1 MKNKIIKTVSAVL
14 CAVIVCGAAFTGI
27 YALAANTDKES
38 NNTTEETVASAPAA
52 SDASAT
58 KKETVYVIA
67 GADGS
72 VKKLIVSD
80 WIKND
85 GKSDTLTDVTE
96 ATGIVN
102 VKGDE
107 EYVMG
112 GENTYVWNAGGNDI
126 YYQGNID
133 KELPVSIKITYELD
147 GKTVSADEIA
157 GKSGKVKIRF
167 DYTNNEVRTVN
178 IDGKDEKIYVPFA
191 MLTGILLDTD
201 TFSSVEVSNGKI
213 INDGDRIAVIGIAFP
228 GLTESLGADSDK
240 LDIPS
245 YVEITADAKNFS
257 MKNTV
262 TVATNEIFSGLDSEN
277 TDDIS
282 EKISTLT
289 DAVGKLT
296 DGSSDLYDGV
306 CTLLDKST
314 ELVDGINKL
323 YDGAASLKK
332 GTAQL
337 RSGASELVTGT
348 SQLYSGLGKLN
359 SNNAELNAG
368 AKQIFDTLLATASA
382 QLSSA
387 GITDIPALTIENYN
401 AVLNAVLPS
410 LSEESIRAKVEE
422 TVKASVNAQ
431 RSTVETGV
439 TAAVREQIEQKIIM
453 TQVLAAMGMAEE
465 TYKAGIA
472 SGAVTKETQAAVTA
486 AVGEKMKDEATLAAI
501 SGIVDAQMKA
511 EEIQALISAQTEKKV
526 EELIET
532 NLNSQEVKAQADA
545 AVAKAAAGAASI
557 KSLISQLDSYNK
569 FYTGLGEY
577 TKGVSEAYVG
587 SGKLK
592 SGAISLEDGAAS
604 LDSGAKQLLSGL
616 LTMKE
621 SAPALIDGIG
631 ELKDGA
637 MQLRDGLAQ
646 FSYKITEKLDAYG
659 VSPEELSVR
668 IKALSDVSKE
678 YTSFAGTAD
687 GMDCSVKFIY
697 RTDSVK
703 TK

>member
-1 MKNKIIKTVSAVL
+1 MKNKIIKTVSVVL
-14 CAVIVCGAAFTGI
+14 CAAIMCGAALTVI
-27 YALAANTDKES
+27 YAAAANNGKKSGD
-38 NNTTEETVASAPAA
+38 TTGETISSAPVAG
-52 SDASAT
+52 DTSAT

-85 GKSDTLTDVTE
+85 GKSDTLTDVTG

-112 GENTYVWNAGGNDI
+112 GENTYVWNANGNDI
-126 YYQGNID
+126 YYQGNIE

-147 GKTVSADEIA
+147 GKVVSADEIA

-167 DYTNNEVRTVN
+167 DYINNEVRTVN

-213 INDGDRIAVIGIAFP
+213 INDGDRIAVIGIALP
-228 GLTESLGADSDK
+228 GLAESLGADSGK

-257 MKNTV
+257 LKNTV
-262 TVATNEIFSGLDSEN
+262 TVATNEIFGGLDSES
-277 TDDIS
+277 TDDLGG
-282 EKISTLT
+282 KISALT
-289 DAVGKLT
+289 GAVGKLT

-323 YDGAASLKK
+323 YEGAVALKQ

-337 RSGASELVTGT
+337 RSGSSDLVRGAN
-348 SQLYSGLGKLN
+348 QLYSGLGKLN
-359 SNNAELNAG
+359 SKNSELNAG
-368 AKQIFDTLLATASA
+368 AKQIFDTLLSTASA
-382 QLSSA
+382 QLASA
-387 GITDIPALTIENYN
+387 GITDVPELTIENYN
-401 AVLNAVLPS
+401 VTLTAILPS
-410 LSEESIRAKVEE
+410 LSEESVRAKVEE
-422 TVKASVNAQ
+422 TVKASVNAK
-431 RSTVETGV
+431 RDVIEAGV
-439 TAAVREQIEQKIIM
+439 TAAVRQQIEQKIIM
-453 TQVLAAMGMAEE
+453 TQVLASMGMTEE

-472 SGAVTKETQAAVTA
+472 SGTVTEEMQAAVNA
-486 AVGEKMKDEATLAAI
+486 AVSEKMQDEATLGAI
-501 SGIVDAQMKA
+501 SGIVDAQM
-511 EEIQALISAQTEKKV
+511 ESEDIQALIAVQTEKKV

-532 NLNSQEVKAQADA
+532 NLNSPETKAQADA

-557 KSLISQLDSYNK
+557 KSLIFQLDSYNK
-569 FYTGLGEY
+569 FYKGLGEY
-577 TKGVSEAYVG
+577 TEGVSEAYVG
-587 SGKLK
+587 TGKLK
-592 SGAISLEDGAAS
+592 SGAISLESGAVS
-604 LDSGAKQLLSGL
+604 LDAGVKQLLSGL
-616 LTMKE
+616 LAMKE

-631 ELKDGA
+631 KLKDGA

-646 FSYKITEKLDAYG
+646 FSGKITEKLEECG
-659 VSPEELSVR
+659 VSTDELSVR
-668 IKALSDVSKE
+668 IKALADVSKE
-678 YTSFAGTAD
+678 YTSFAGAAE
-687 GMDCSVKFIY
+687 GMESSVKFIY

-703 TK
+703 AK

>member
-38 NNTTEETVASAPAA
+38 GNTTEETVAFAPAA
-52 SDASAT
+52 SNTSAT

-147 GKTVSADEIA
+147 GKTVSAEEIA

-245 YVEITADAKNFS
+245 YVEITANAKNFS

-262 TVATNEIFSGLDSEN
+262 TVATNEIFSGLDSED
-277 TDDIS
+277 TDDIG
-282 EKISTLT
+282 EKITALT

-323 YDGAASLKK
+323 YDGAAALKK

-359 SNNAELNAG
+359 SKNAELNAG

-382 QLSSA
+382 QLASA

-401 AVLNAVLPS
+401 AVLSAVLPS
-410 LSEESIRAKVEE
+410 LSEESVRAKVEE
-422 TVKASVNAQ
+422 TVKASVHAQ
-431 RSTVETGV
+431 RSTVETAV
-439 TAAVREQIEQKIIM
+439 TAAVRGQIEQKIIM
-453 TQVLAAMGMAEE
+453 TQVLAAMGMTEE

-472 SGAVTKETQAAVTA
+472 NGTVTKETQAAVTA
-486 AVGEKMKDEATLAAI
+486 AVSEKMQDEATLAAI
-501 SGIVDAQMKA
+501 SGIVDAQMA
-511 EEIQALISAQTEKKV
+511 SEEVQALISAQTEKKI

-532 NLNSQEVKAQADA
+532 NLNSQEVKAQANA

-569 FYTGLGEY
+569 FYTGLGAY

-587 SGKLK
+587 AGKLK
-592 SGAISLEDGAAS
+592 SGAVSLEDGAVS

-646 FSYKITEKLDAYG
+646 FSEKITEKLDACG

-668 IKALSDVSKE
+668 IKALSDISKE
-678 YTSFAGTAD
+678 YTSFAGAAD
-687 GMDCSVKFIY
+687 GTDSSVKFIY

-703 TK
+703 AK

>member
-27 YALAANTDKES
+27 YALAANTNNES
-38 NNTTEETVASAPAA
+38 GNTTEETVAFAPAL
-52 SDASAT
+52 SNTSAT

-80 WIKND
+80 WIQND

-178 IDGKDEKIYVPFA
+178 IDGRDEKIYVPFA

-262 TVATNEIFSGLDSEN
+262 TVATNEIFNGLDSED
-277 TDDIS
+277 TDDIG
-282 EKISTLT
+282 EKITALT

-323 YDGAASLKK
+323 YDGAVALKK

-382 QLSSA
+382 QLASA

-401 AVLNAVLPS
+401 AVLSAVLPS
-410 LSEESIRAKVEE
+410 LSEESIRTKVEE

-431 RSTVETGV
+431 RSTVETAV
-439 TAAVREQIEQKIIM
+439 TAAVRGQIEQKIIM
-453 TQVLAAMGMAEE
+453 TQVLATMGMTEE

-472 SGAVTKETQAAVTA
+472 NGTVTKETQAAVTA
-486 AVGEKMKDEATLAAI
+486 AVSEKMQDEATLAAI
-501 SGIVDAQMKA
+501 SGIVDAQMKT
-511 EEIQALISAQTEKKV
+511 EEVQALISAQTEKKI

-532 NLNSQEVKAQADA
+532 SLNSQEVKAQADA
-545 AVAKAAAGAASI
+545 AVAKAAAGTASI

-569 FYTGLGEY
+569 FYTGLGAY

-587 SGKLK
+587 AGKLK
-592 SGAISLEDGAAS
+592 SGAVSLEDGAVS

-646 FSYKITEKLDAYG
+646 FSDKITEKLDACG

-678 YTSFAGTAD
+678 YTSFAGAAD
-687 GMDCSVKFIY
+687 GTDSSVKFIY

-703 TK
+703 AK

>member
-38 NNTTEETVASAPAA
+38 GNTTEETVTFAPAA
-52 SDASAT
+52 SNTSAT

-178 IDGKDEKIYVPFA
+178 IDGRDEKIYVPFA

-245 YVEITADAKNFS
+245 YVEITANAKNFS
-257 MKNTV
+257 LKNTV
-262 TVATNEIFSGLDSEN
+262 TVATNEIFSGLDSED
-277 TDDIS
+277 TDGIG
-282 EKISTLT
+282 EKITALT
-289 DAVGKLT
+289 DAVSKLT

-323 YDGAASLKK
+323 YNGAVALKK

-382 QLSSA
+382 QLASA

-401 AVLNAVLPS
+401 AVLSAVFPS
-410 LSEESIRAKVEE
+410 LSEESVRAKVEE

-431 RSTVETGV
+431 RGTVETAV
-439 TAAVREQIEQKIIM
+439 TAAVRGQIEQKIIM
-453 TQVLAAMGMAEE
+453 TQVLAAMGMTEE

-472 SGAVTKETQAAVTA
+472 NGTVTKETQAAVTA
-486 AVGEKMKDEATLAAI
+486 AVSEKMQDEATLAAI
-501 SGIVDAQMKA
+501 SGIVDAQMA
-511 EEIQALISAQTEKKV
+511 SEEVQALISAQTEKKI

-569 FYTGLGEY
+569 FYTGLGAY

-587 SGKLK
+587 AGKLK
-592 SGAISLEDGAAS
+592 SGAVSLEDGAVS

-646 FSYKITEKLDAYG
+646 FSEKITEKLDACG

-678 YTSFAGTAD
+678 YTSFAGAAD
-687 GMDCSVKFIY
+687 GTDSSVKFIY

-703 TK
+703 AK